1 MNEKPMIDPSEVP
14 LPPNFRGHR
23 VEDELQRGI
32 PTDMPV
38 QYVDYALHK
47 GKHAYYR
54 HPKHFHPEHYELVYV
69 DYGAMHITET
79 DRDVA
84 LGVGEGFIIPPF
96 IEHSFTA
103 QEYRPFDFM
112 NVGFRGP
119 HIDVLYQRVIRF
131 TEAEREI
138 LKAIKEESE
147 LHDETSVR
155 LLFIRLNELLL
166 TLQRRLSSRKKPV
179 HPSATFENTHRYQET
194 VVQKVLEYLEE
205 NYTAPLDPEQVACEV
220 GVSYSYLRQM
230 LRNVTHKSLRQHLR
244 DTRLAAAERMMRSS
258 PATIKE
264 IAYRCGYRSYPHFS
278 TVFREH
284 FGMTPREYVNS
295 LGEPFNHQTV
305 PPELARLGVRA
316 R

>member
-1 MNEKPMIDPSEVP
+1 MIDPSELS
-14 LPPNFRGHR
+14 LPADFRGHR
-23 VEDELQRGI
+23 VEDELQQSI
-32 PTDMPV
+32 PSDMPV

-54 HPKHFHPEHYELVYV
+54 HPNHFHPEHYELVYV
-69 DYGAMHITET
+69 DYGALHISEN
-79 DRDVA
+79 DRDVV
-84 LGVGEGFIIPPF
+84 LGVGEGFIIPPYV
-96 IEHSFTA
+96 EHSFTA

-112 NVGFRGP
+112 NVGYRGP

-131 TEAEREI
+131 TETEREI
-138 LKAIKEESE
+138 LKRIKEETE
-147 LHDETSVR
+147 LDDDLSVR
-155 LLFIRLNELLL
+155 LLFTKLNELFL
-166 TLQRRLSSRKKPV
+166 TLQRRLTATKTAI
-179 HPSATFENTHRYQET
+179 HPSAAFENTHRYQEK
-194 VVQKVLEYLEE
+194 VVQRALEYLEE

-244 DTRLAAAERMMRSS
+244 DVRLAAAERMLRSS

-284 FGMTPREYVNS
+284 FDMTPREYVNS
-295 LGEPFNHQTV
+295 LGEPFNHQAV
-305 PPELARLGVRA
+305 PPELARLGVRP